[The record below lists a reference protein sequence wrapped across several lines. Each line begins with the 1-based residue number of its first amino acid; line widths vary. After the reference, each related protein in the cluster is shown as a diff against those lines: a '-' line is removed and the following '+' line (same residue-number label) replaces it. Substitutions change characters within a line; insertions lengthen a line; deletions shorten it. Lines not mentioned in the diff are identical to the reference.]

1 MATLSEAVSPSVSR
15 PAARYLYSPVV
26 DFLLLGGGSLLVL
39 PAVALAFPAPER
51 PAVLVAVSLV
61 IAHFVNHPHFAH
73 SYQIFYKD
81 FSSKLTNRDLS
92 KSLRARYFISGILVP
107 VILAAFFAIAMS
119 KGDLILLGLAANLMT
134 LLVGWHY
141 VKQGYGMLIVDS
153 VLKRHYYGSIQKKIL
168 LLNAYVVWAY
178 AWTRVNVAIAEQ
190 DYWNLSYYSFALP
203 EWLLTAT
210 TALMALSTAAAA
222 GVILADLFSRP
233 APRPWNG
240 VVAYFTTLYLWT
252 AFVSF
257 NPALLLLVPAFH
269 SLQYLAVVWRFKLN
283 ATTSD
288 AAAKERPK
296 QPLFGWQLPTVGT
309 IRLLNFALMGMLLG
323 FLGFWWIPQKLDAWV
338 GYDEAIF
345 GPTLFLFVFWL
356 FINVHHYF
364 LDSVMW
370 RAENPEVRQNL
381 FAPK

>member
-1 MATLSEAVSPSVSR
+1 MATLSGVVTPSVS
-15 PAARYLYSPVV
+15 PATARYLYNPFL

-39 PAVALAFPAPER
+39 PVLALAFPAPER
-51 PAVLVAVSLV
+51 PAILVAVSLV

-92 KSLRARYFISGILVP
+92 AGLRARYCISGIVVP
-107 VILAAFFAIAMS
+107 MILIAYFAFAVS

-153 VLKRHYYGSIQKKIL
+153 VLKRHYFGSRQKTIL
-168 LLNAYVVWAY
+168 LVNAYVVWAY
-178 AWTRVNVAIAEQ
+178 AWTRVNVAISEQ
-190 DYWNLSYYSFALP
+190 DFWNLSYYSFALP
-203 EWLLTAT
+203 EWLLAMT
-210 TALMALSTAAAA
+210 TALMALSTAAAI
-222 GVILADLFSRP
+222 GVILTDVFSRS

-240 VVAYFTTLYLWT
+240 IVAYFTTLYLWT
-252 AFVSF
+252 AFVTL

-269 SLQYLAVVWRFKLN
+269 SLQYLAVVWRFKVN
-283 ATTSD
+283 AAINDET
-288 AAAKERPK
+288 AKERPK
-296 QPLFGWQLPTVGT
+296 RTLLGWQPPTVGT
-309 IRLLNFALMGMLLG
+309 VRLINFALIGMLLG
-323 FLGFWWIPQKLDAWV
+323 FLGFWWIPQKLDAWI
-338 GYDEAIF
+338 GYDETLF
-345 GPTLFLFVFWL
+345 GSTLFLFVFWL

-370 RAENPEVRQNL
+370 RAENPEVRRNL

>member
-1 MATLSEAVSPSVSR
+1 MATLSEVAIPSASV
-15 PAARYLYSPVV
+15 PAARYLYSPLV

-39 PAVALAFPAPER
+39 PLVALAFPAPER
-51 PAVLVAVSLV
+51 PATLVAVSLV

-73 SYQIFYKD
+73 SYQIFYKN
-81 FSSKLTNRDLS
+81 FWSKLTNRTLS

-107 VILAAFFAIAMS
+107 VSLIGYFAAAVS
-119 KGDLILLGLAANLMT
+119 KGDLVLLGLAANLMM

-153 VLKRHYYGSIQKKIL
+153 VLKRHYFGSMQKNIL
-168 LLNAYVVWAY
+168 LVNAYVVWAY
-178 AWTRVNVAIAEQ
+178 AWTRANVAIAEQ
-190 DYWNLSYYSFALP
+190 DFWNLSYYSFALP

-210 TALMALSTAAAA
+210 TVLMALSTAAAL
-222 GVILADLFSRP
+222 GVIFSDFFSRP

-240 VVAYFTTLYLWT
+240 VVAYFTTLYLWS
-252 AFVSF
+252 AFVSI

-269 SLQYLAVVWRFKLN
+269 SLQYLAVVWRFKIN
-283 ATTSD
+283 ANAND
-288 AAAKERPK
+288 ATAGERPK
-296 QPLFGWQLPTVGT
+296 QPLLGFQLPTIGT

-323 FLGFWWIPQKLDAWV
+323 FLGFWWVPQKLDAWT
-338 GYDEAIF
+338 GYDEALL

-370 RAENPEVRQNL
+370 RAENPEVRRNL